1 MLRNDIEHKL
11 TNTILSPLEAQRLAI
26 NMRMIENARKAQ
38 SHQPVWLQ
46 NSYPSA
52 SGQPVAA
59 VSWIPDSIGDR

>member
-38 SHQPVWLQ
+38 SHQPVWLSILIIIALS
-46 NSYPSA
+46 SYLLFA
-52 SGQPVAA
+52 LLYAYFH
-59 VSWIPDSIGDR
+59 